1 MLGHRN
7 KTTQFLPSSYNNIPI
22 RQSFNNQC
30 PAVIHRKT
38 QSNVRQS
45 ALPSHRSQDYW
56 RNISSHF
63 LNCLNCWEN
72 PGYSSFC
79 SSSWMRRH
87 EPIWQVE
94 NIWCFLGFQEN
105 HNWCWPCVLWKMKI
119 TKKHK
124 WMIICAVACF
134 IFGSQF
140 RWYSLKFYE
149 IDGLLNNKIKN
160 SNKQCQC

>member
-1 MLGHRN
+1 MLGHLN
-7 KTTQFLPSSYNNIPI
+7 KTTQFLPSSY

-45 ALPSHRSQDYW
+45 ALPSHRSQDYQ

-63 LNCLNCWEN
+63 WNCLNCWEN

-119 TKKHK
+119 TKKTQ
-124 WMIICAVACF
+124 MNDNVSC
-134 IFGSQF
+134 
-140 RWYSLKFYE
+140 
-149 IDGLLNNKIKN
+149 GLVHIWLTVQMAF
-160 SNKQCQC
+160 S